1 VPFRETHHISGRAVA
16 KAEEL
21 GVQILDLSFEHYR
34 ELSDQFTEDVHEVFN
49 METSVEKKNVIGGPY
64 RLGIK
69 TQVEFITRSL
79 ASL

>member
-21 GVQILDLSFEHYR
+21 GVQISDLSFQQYR
-34 ELSDQFTEDVHEVFN
+34 ELSDHFTEDVHEVFD

-64 RLGIK
+64 REGIM
-69 TQVEFITRSL
+69 TQVQYITGQL
-79 ASL
+79 LNL

>member
-21 GVQILDLSFEHYR
+21 GVQISDLSFEQYR
-34 ELSDQFTEDVHEVFN
+34 ELSDQFTEDVRDVFD

-64 RLGIK
+64 RKGIA
-69 TQVEFITRSL
+69 TQVEYITGRL
-79 ASL
+79 ANL